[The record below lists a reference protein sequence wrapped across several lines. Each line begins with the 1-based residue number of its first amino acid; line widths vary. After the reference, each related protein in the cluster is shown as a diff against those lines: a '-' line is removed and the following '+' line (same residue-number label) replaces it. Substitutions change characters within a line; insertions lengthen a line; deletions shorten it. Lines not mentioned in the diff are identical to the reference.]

1 MTALAERT
9 RIAVPLLGQEAA
21 KRVVD
26 LSLSLALISLLAP
39 LLALLW
45 CLVRLTSPG
54 PALFRQERVGRNMR
68 PFTMLKLRT
77 MYVRNDDQVHR
88 TYVAHLLSAERPAGA
103 RQNGLFKLD
112 SDPRVTRLGAW
123 LRRTSLDELPPLF
136 NVLRGEMSMVG
147 PRPVLPWEAQLFEET
162 YQWRFLVKPGITGLW
177 QISGRSRLSMRQALD
192 LDVEYAI
199 QQNFRLDLAI
209 MLRTPRAILR
219 GGAR

>member
-123 LRRTSLDELPPLF
+123 LRRTSLDELPQLF
-136 NVLRGEMSMVG
+136 NVLRGEMSLVG
-147 PRPVLPWEAQLFEET
+147 PRPVLAWEAQMFDEACQL
-162 YQWRFLVKPGITGLW
+162 RFAVKPGMTGLW
-177 QISGRSRLSMRQALD
+177 QVNGRSRLSMQRALD
-192 LDVEYAI
+192 LDVEYVVRRSAT
-199 QQNFRLDLAI
+199 LDLVI
-209 MLRTPRAILR
+209 LLRTPPALFQ